1 MKSFVLLIL
10 IFFALSVAA
19 GCHTMQGLGKDI
31 QNAGEALEDA
41 AD

>member
-1 MKSFVLLIL
+1 MKKFVLLIL
-10 IFFALSVAA
+10 ILFAMSIAA

-31 QNAGEALEDA
+31 QEAGEALEDA